1 VKNEADFSDENLTCV
16 THYTVQICGT
26 LPVVIPILFIDCRLP
41 ILVIPAQAGIQGLSI
56 SIMFNSFGN
65 F

>member
-1 VKNEADFSDENLTCV
+1 VVIETEFSEDNLTCV
-16 THYTVQICGT
+16 IHYAVQRCGT
-26 LPVVIPILFIDCRLP
+26 LPAVIPILFIDCRLP